1 MSLAAIQD
9 NLVKTSLVQQTQ
21 TRSDDVGRA
30 QEIAHVAL
38 QREHDRREDQVVI
51 SAQQKNEHGIR
62 SDEERRKEE
71 ERRRRKKGGGAQGG
85 SPETDSAAEDLSN
98 PDSPAPL
105 AGDRTVM
112 RRINVVI

>member
-71 ERRRRKKGGGAQGG
+71 ERRRRKKDGGAQGD
-85 SPETDSAAEDLSN
+85 SPETDPAADPSN